1 MSADLP
7 DETDAID
14 DLAHALADYFRR
26 KESPVSLVHGGV
38 VPHIIFQSPRLQLE
52 EFESQPSKRL
62 LQQYLHISD
71 MPRRAYDVR

>member
-52 EFESQPSKRL
+52 EFESPALKKTFETISAHFGHAASRL
-62 LQQYLHISD
+62 
-71 MPRRAYDVR
+71 

>member
-26 KESPVSLVHGGV
+26 KV
-38 VPHIIFQSPRLQLE
+38 VVVGTNDRRSSCGASRGAKVGQLKAAAVLGDG
-52 EFESQPSKRL
+52 FRYRCCRGRP
-62 LQQYLHISD
+62 D
-71 MPRRAYDVR
+71 DAFV